1 MGVTSAFDPSS
12 GNVFSGETAG
22 MGLNQI
28 IEGNVG
34 SEFEYGQNLT
44 GQMLK
49 IIGAPFMGGLVIT
62 EFEAKQTF
70 L

>member
-1 MGVTSAFDPSS
+1 
-12 GNVFSGETAG
+12 

-34 SEFEYGQNLT
+34 SEFEYGQNPNWT
-44 GQMLK
+44 DAENYRGTVY
-49 IIGAPFMGGLVIT
+49 GGLVIT

-70 L
+70 FMTLKLIPTTRFQIKECKQL